1 MAGNVDINTGVQN
14 TKQQPKSKWGYS
26 TGEYNYNYDY
36 DQNDKNFN
44 FDMEDWYQKNGT
56 VEEFSKKKYIPSQ
69 NPEQAEY
76 NFQDPVTKKLVYV
89 DDIQNAPAG
98 VRVFKKD
105 MFGSWNLAGTS
116 SGAYVKQYYYQL
128 EDEEKNKRA
137 AAIRGH
143 IAETKKQRQAEAEAR
158 AQKEEQDR
166 QTALNNKVKVER
178 ENASKTSFFDMLSDE
193 NYDAK
198 DSRGK
203 DLYSP
208 DDVIKAGLNAGL
220 TYEEVTDAIK
230 GTKWDTAKGSR
241 PLIDEALDKYF
252 GYETRGA
259 DRRELWAEVKK
270 QNPDITPEQFKAIE
284 NEEGNEIINKAK
296 GVITERKQKE
306 EEERKRLADE
316 QARKEQEERD
326 RLKKQE
332 KAANT
337 EAEQRKRNSDL
348 DKKAREFEEK
358 YPFPIAQFWNPGWDW
373 KKKVLLLGEILANFG
388 GNITRGAV
396 AGFNR
401 QVADPVESP
410 MNKYF
415 KDALAAKNERYQRI
429 NQVKAKS
436 VADSERRESI
446 IDSLPNLK
454 LLRKKE
460 RENIALM
467 FEGNV
472 PSFEQFSNALEDF
485 RTPEQRKA
493 MYEEF
498 KRGRVSYAEGSGNYS
513 AELANKQAEE
523 NLKFTQVQN
532 LIKNSKDANDYIQS
546 LKREKAELQQSLIA
560 VDSKKEEDYW
570 KAANYVMNFVNG
582 IETVNSS
589 NSGGTSATAN
599 SSNTSSANSSM
610 SAGITAGYAGI
621 GANIGA
627 SEGTQTTGSKGESTT
642 ASTGFVNGRQT
653 NLLAKLNI
661 PVAQK
666 NGKDFLEMTEKSRQ
680 ALKKAIQD
688 QINYIDDV
696 LMPEAMA
703 LKERVSG
710 INDGIIKAPGQKQWI
725 VREDGSKV
733 ELDPEDNVYATKNEL
748 TTAKDDGSSVIPLN
762 QTDVVEVMNKL
773 GYSGG
778 TINKDFNYFL
788 TKLKK

>member
-1 MAGNVDINTGVQN
+1 MAGNIDINTGAG
-14 TKQQPKSKWGYS
+14 TSSAPKSKFKYS
-26 TGEYNYNYDY
+26 TGEYGYDLREVNGNRY
-36 DQNDKNFN
+36 VKP
-44 FDMEDWYQKNGT
+44 DMEDWDIVNG
-56 VEEFSKKKYIPSQ
+56 SSDSY
-69 NPEQAEY
+69 
-76 NFQDPVTKKLVYV
+76 VTKNFVESKDKDNANYSFRDKTGKIIWIDKIDDAPKGVMVRERNPFKLYEMRDARVSTGANVLEQY
-89 DDIQNAPAG
+89 NA
-98 VRVFKKD
+98 
-105 MFGSWNLAGTS
+105 L
-116 SGAYVKQYYYQL
+116 
-128 EDEEKNKRA
+128 
-137 AAIRGH
+137 
-143 IAETKKQRQAEAEAR
+143 RQAEFDRRSKGALQHYDNEQKKQKEAEAKAKADQQR
-158 AQKEEQDR
+158 AEEE
-166 QTALNNKVKVER
+166 AFNNKVKRER
-178 ENASKTSFFDMLSDE
+178 ENASKAELDFILSDKGF
-193 NYDAK
+193 NAK
-198 DSRGK
+198 DSTGK
-203 DLYSP
+203 ELYSP
-208 DDVIKAGLNAGL
+208 DDVLKKMSESGIF
-220 TYEEVTDAIK
+220 YEEAKELLK
-230 GTKWDTAKGSR
+230 GTKWETSDKRTAGA
-241 PLIDEALDKYF
+241 IAKY
-252 GYETRGA
+252 YPEITRGA
-259 DRRELWAEVKK
+259 DRRELWAEVKA
-270 QNPDITPEQFKAIE
+270 QNPDITEEQFLAIE

-296 GVITERKQKE
+296 GVIIERKQKE

-316 QARKEQEERD
+316 QARKEQEEID
-326 RLKKQE
+326 RLEKQG

-337 EAEQRKRNSDL
+337 EAEQRKLNSDL

-388 GNITRGAV
+388 ANITRGAV

-454 LLRKKE
+454 LLSNKE
-460 RENIALM
+460 RENIAVM

-472 PSFEQFSNALEDF
+472 PSFEQFSKALEDF

-513 AELANKQAEE
+513 ANLSNRQAEE

-546 LKREKAELQQSLIA
+546 LKREKAELQQSLID

-570 KAANYVMNFVNG
+570 KAANYVMNFVTG

-627 SEGTQTTGSKGESTT
+627 SKGTQTTGSKGESTT

-733 ELDPEDNVYATKNEL
+733 ELDPMDNIYATKNEI
-748 TTAKDDGSSVIPLN
+748 TTENDNGA
-762 QTDVVEVMNKL
+762 DVVPMELTDTVEVIQKKL
-773 GYSGG
+773 GYDGG
-778 TINKDFNYFL
+778 NINKDFDYYL

>member
-1 MAGNVDINTGVQN
+1 MAGNVDINTGAQN
-14 TKQQPKSKWGYS
+14 TPAPKQQPKSKWGYS

-36 DQNDKNFN
+36 DKDAKNFT
-44 FDMEDWYQKNGT
+44 FDMDDWYKKNGT
-56 VEEFSKKKYIPSQ
+56 IEEFSKKKYIPSQ

-105 MFGSWNLAGTS
+105 MFGFWNLAGTS
-116 SGAYVKQYYYQL
+116 SGAYVKQYYSQL
-128 EDEEKNKRA
+128 EDEEKKKRT

-158 AQKEEQDR
+158 AQKEEQDQ
-166 QTALNNKVKVER
+166 QTALNNKVKGER
-178 ENASKTSFFDMLSDE
+178 ENASKTSFLDMLSDE

-208 DDVIKAGLNAGL
+208 DDVIKAGFNAGL

-241 PLIDEALDKYF
+241 PLIDIALDKYF

-284 NEEGNEIINKAK
+284 NEEGNEIINTAK
-296 GVITERKQKE
+296 SVITERKQKE
-306 EEERKRLADE
+306 EEERKRIADE
-316 QARKEQEERD
+316 QARKEQEEID
-326 RLKKQE
+326 RLEKQG

-337 EAEQRKRNSDL
+337 EAEQRKLNSDL

-388 GNITRGAV
+388 ANITRGAV

-415 KDALAAKNERYQRI
+415 KNALAAKNERYQGI

-454 LLRKKE
+454 LLSNKE
-460 RENIALM
+460 RENIAVM

-472 PSFEQFSNALEDF
+472 PSFEQFSKALEDF

-513 AELANKQAEE
+513 AELANKQAEA
-523 NLKFTQVQN
+523 NFKFSVAQN
-532 LIKNSKDANDYIQS
+532 LIKTSSDANEYLASLERERQELSQKLIDIERGKERDFWEAAQYLMNYIG
-546 LKREKAELQQSLIA
+546 
-560 VDSKKEEDYW
+560 
-570 KAANYVMNFVNG
+570 G
-582 IETVNSS
+582 IETANTSS
-589 NSGGTSATAN
+589 SGG
-599 SSNTSSANSSM
+599 SSSSANSSRSSSENM
-610 SAGITAGYAGI
+610 GMNLNINGGYAAMGVQQ
-621 GANIGA
+621 GYNY
-627 SEGTQTTGSKGESTT
+627 SGSNGKSLT
-642 ASTGFVNGRQT
+642 ATSGYVNGKQT
-653 NLLAKLNI
+653 DL
-661 PVAQK
+661 
-666 NGKDFLEMTEKSRQ
+666 
-680 ALKKAIQD
+680 LKKMNIKTGLKEGKEYIEANEENRKILAS
-688 QINYIDDV
+688 QIKERIKDLDENLI
-696 LMPEAMA
+696 PEA
-703 LKERVSG
+703 KELRKQVQQ

-733 ELDPEDNVYATKNEL
+733 ELDPMDNIYATKNEI
-748 TTAKDDGSSVIPLN
+748 TTENDNGA
-762 QTDVVEVMNKL
+762 DVVPMELTDTVEIIQKKL
-773 GYSGG
+773 GYDGG
-778 TINKDFNYFL
+778 NINKDFDYYL
-788 TKLKK
+788 TKLRK